1 MPPVRYVGS
10 TAVQFKITEDKDA
23 ITEPNDE
30 DRTSFDTLT
39 NREFL
44 KKEGLTT
51 FFTEW
56 HDIPFYNKVKNERET
71 NSILKKQVEKL
82 QDKIFARPYVID
94 VEVLIQN
101 KSIHKYTNI
110 PMSEIRMR
118 KSGSLNI
125 DGYEPQ
131 PWDKKTDKCVY
142 DYIIHTYG
150 NIKGFK
156 KVCNY
161 NTISEVFG
169 DDECYISG
177 VNSWNIRA
185 WCVEYNV
192 PMSAFD
198 DNERRFLN
206 YAPPNRN
213 KHAPSMLFRVSDGH
227 FYPIPDDKRKSL
239 ITIATQI
246 DASSDI
252 MYKHIKEE
260 KNKSVPITDVVILEN
275 TNPMYEVGKYMLETN
290 TKPTSIVVNDGNL
303 KSFKI
308 KGITYTINQFVQLT
322 KELCVNMNLIM

>member
-1 MPPVRYVGS
+1 
-10 TAVQFKITEDKDA
+10 
-23 ITEPNDE
+23 
-30 DRTSFDTLT
+30 
-39 NREFL
+39 
-44 KKEGLTT
+44 
-51 FFTEW
+51 
-56 HDIPFYNKVKNERET
+56 
-71 NSILKKQVEKL
+71 
-82 QDKIFARPYVID
+82 
-94 VEVLIQN
+94 
-101 KSIHKYTNI
+101 
-110 PMSEIRMR
+110 MR